1 MAINIQRFRQ
11 VAVEAKSRAAGNAS
25 RIKAIDKA
33 ADGILSGAWIVTE
46 PAEGIAVTTESGKTY
61 FANGHC
67 QCEAYRVGTPCK
79 HRAAARL
86 IELYNEAEAANPA
99 ASRAPRITRSI
110 ERDYAGARFAAV
122 RCNDWVI

>member
-1 MAINIQRFRQ
+1 MAISIQRFNQ
-11 VAVEAKSRAAGNAS
+11 VVAEAKAKAAGNA
-25 RIKAIDKA
+25 RWINAIDKA
-33 ADGILSGAWIVTE
+33 ADGILSGAWILTE
-46 PAEGIAVTTESGKTY
+46 LADAIAVTTESGKTY

-86 IELYNEAEAANPA
+86 IKLYNEAEAAKPA

-110 ERDYAGARFAAV
+110 ERDYTGARFAV
-122 RCNDWVI
+122 VCCNEWVI